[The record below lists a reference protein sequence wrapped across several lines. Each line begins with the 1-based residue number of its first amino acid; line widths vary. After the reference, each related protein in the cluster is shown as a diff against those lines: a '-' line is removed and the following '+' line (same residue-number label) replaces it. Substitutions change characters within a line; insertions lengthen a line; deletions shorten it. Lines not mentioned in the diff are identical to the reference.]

1 LKILLFGP
9 TGQLGAQ
16 LVPLLGRS
24 GDLVAI
30 SHEQTDLADSDALL
44 HILQRHRADLIVN
57 AAAYTFVDKAES
69 ERQRTFAINAS
80 APGLMAEW
88 ALANSARLLHFS
100 SDYVYDGGGSEFRV
114 ESEGLGPIN
123 TYGESKLAGDEA
135 IAASGARAIILRSSW
150 IYSGTGRSFLSAI
163 LGRARSGDALQVV
176 DDQVGTPTSAA
187 WLSKTTVEVVR
198 RWLKDPVESLP
209 MATRVFHAAPTGS
222 TSWLGFAQAL
232 LEEALRAGILIGDA
246 PVSGI
251 STADWP
257 TPARRPLN
265 SRLATGAL
273 ESVFGILTP
282 DWRTLVAAE
291 VDAYASFAMRNKLNS

>member
-1 LKILLFGP
+1 
-9 TGQLGAQ
+9 
-16 LVPLLGRS
+16 
-24 GDLVAI
+24 
-30 SHEQTDLADSDALL
+30 
-44 HILQRHRADLIVN
+44 
-57 AAAYTFVDKAES
+57 
-69 ERQRTFAINAS
+69 
-80 APGLMAEW
+80 MAEW

-100 SDYVYDGGGSEFRV
+100 SDYVYDGAGSEFRV
-114 ESEGLGPIN
+114 EGEGLGPIN

-135 IAASGARAIILRSSW
+135 IAASGACAIILCSSW

-176 DDQVGTPTSAA
+176 DDQVGTPTSAT

-198 RWLKDPVESLP
+198 RWLKDPVESQP
-209 MATRVFHAAPTGS
+209 VAAQVFHAAPSGF

-246 PVSGI
+246 PVTGI
-251 STADWP
+251 STVDWP

-273 ESVFGILTP
+273 ESAFGILTP

-291 VDAYASFAMRNKLNS
+291 VDAYASFGNAKQTD